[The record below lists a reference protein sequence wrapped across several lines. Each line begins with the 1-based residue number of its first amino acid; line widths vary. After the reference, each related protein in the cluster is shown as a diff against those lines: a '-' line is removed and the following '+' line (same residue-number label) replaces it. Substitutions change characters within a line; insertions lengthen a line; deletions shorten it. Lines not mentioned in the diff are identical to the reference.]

1 MKQSEIEQLWRE
13 DSVIDADNLHQEA
26 IRIPQLHGK
35 YHEILNRVFILKK
48 QKELEY
54 KNLYKE
60 KWLYYSGKADEQV
73 YKEKPFPHKIM
84 KSDVGIYIDA
94 DEELNKLK
102 YMLDYYG
109 HTIKYLEDILK
120 QIHNRSF
127 QIRDSLEWHK
137 FIAGQ

>member
-1 MKQSEIEQLWRE
+1 MKQAEIEAMWRE
-13 DSVIDADNLHQEA
+13 DSIIDPDNLHQEA

-54 KNLYKE
+54 KKAYKDQ
-60 KWLYYSGKADEQV
+60 WLYYHGKADPDV
-73 YKEKPFPHKIM
+73 YVQKPFLHKVI
-84 KSDVGIYIDA
+84 KQDVGVYLEA

-102 YMLDYYG
+102 YMLDYYN
-109 HTIKYLEDILK
+109 HTLEYLKDILK
-120 QIHNRSF
+120 QIHNRTF
-127 QIRDSLEWHK
+127 QIRDSIEFSK